1 MKDITVEERDKLVEI
16 LSFNMAVTDND
27 KLLELI
33 HNRLKETPLLSA
45 IMIRIG
51 VDISNIPEMRIGT
64 VIAHIIYLM
73 LTLDDIRSEENAIQ
87 SNDT

>member
-73 LTLDDIRSEENAIQ
+73 FTLDDIRSEENAIQ